1 MATVTKRKRIY
12 VDRHVQGGIVLRL
25 VALWVASIVL
35 ATVLWFVLQF
45 FANPTEGFEFY
56 LENTRMHVV
65 PLVMAFAVTMPIAI
79 LQLLKF
85 THRFA
90 GPVVRLRRMMR
101 ELADGEQVPTLK
113 FREGDYWLDL
123 ADEFNRIATTI
134 TELRARVDQLEGRP
148 NASFA
153 TEEEMAGV

>member
-1 MATVTKRKRIY
+1 MATATKRKRIY

-25 VALWVASIVL
+25 VVLWIASTAL
-35 ATVLWFVLQF
+35 ATGLWFVMQF
-45 FANPTEGFEFY
+45 FANPTDGFESY
-56 LENTRMHVV
+56 LENARLHVV
-65 PLVMAFAVTMPIAI
+65 PLVLAFAVTMPIAI
-79 LQLLKF
+79 LQLLRF

-101 ELADGEQVPTLK
+101 ELADGQEVPTLN

-123 ADEFNRIATTI
+123 ADEFNRIATSL
-134 TELRARVDQLEGRP
+134 TELRQRVAELEGRP
-148 NASFA
+148 NGSFA